1 MATMAEWEYQGICD
15 TATLITRMSGYK
27 EARCDRESSQH
38 QGQTTMSE
46 SPIRTDARALA
57 MVGEYRR
64 RFSSAPIGTWVDCID
79 NFIGM
84 GFSGVSGKFSDC
96 IFFEDGTGTTAD
108 EDERILFEWRAVADR
123 VIELRCIERIPGP
136 EGWTEQEYEED
147 RQWHR
152 VEYDFVV
159 PTEVNVPTIVDAE
172 QLTKYQDRGA
182 CDLQFLECFAFRF
195 SGALRLGTG
204 RDDLQNLDDLRRLL
218 RPDVPVIKKPWW
230 KFW

>member
-1 MATMAEWEYQGICD
+1 
-15 TATLITRMSGYK
+15 
-27 EARCDRESSQH
+27 
-38 QGQTTMSE
+38 MSE
-46 SPIRTDARALA
+46 SPIRTDATALA

-84 GFSGVSGKFSDC
+84 GFSGVSGKFSDSV
-96 IFFEDGTGTTAD
+96 FFEDGTGTTAD
-108 EDERILFEWRAVADR
+108 ADERILFEWRAVGDR
-123 VIELRCIERIPGP
+123 VIELRCIEHIPAL

-172 QLTKYQDRGA
+172 QLTKYQHRGA
-182 CDLQFLECFAFRF
+182 RNLQFLECITYRF
-195 SGALRLGTG
+195 GGPLRLGTG
-204 RDDLQNLDDLRRLL
+204 RDDLRNLEDLRRILCPQVL
-218 RPDVPVIKKPWW
+218 TIKRPWW